1 MCNNQDASIFLIVQ
15 EFMIITSVTYPSLMY
30 HQLQAEAHLAARR
43 KARYEARNI
52 RLREMEKKQKA
63 EMETDSLNNSKQNP
77 ITASNSNTSI
87 TNNHTGKF
95 LHVTSFEQS
104 GFV

>member
-1 MCNNQDASIFLIVQ
+1 M
-15 EFMIITSVTYPSLMY
+15 MY

-63 EMETDSLNNSKQNP
+63 EMETDSLNNSKPNP

-87 TNNHTGKF
+87 TNNHTGKL
-95 LHVTSFEQS
+95 LHVTSFEHS
-104 GFV
+104 CFV